1 MGGGGLGAAIT
12 PWLVQHSKPGIK
24 HSPGGRCLPL
34 LRSLP
39 VVAKHPRGRLFPQ
52 DNNHSGCVVFT
63 PRAWTLGVY
72 FGLINGVTP
81 A

>member
-12 PWLVQHSKPGIK
+12 PWLVQLAKPGIK

-34 LRSLP
+34 LRSCL
-39 VVAKHPRGRLFPQ
+39 VVAKRPRGRLFPQ
-52 DNNHSGCVVFT
+52 DNNHSVRVVFT

-72 FGLINGVTP
+72 FGLITAVTP